1 MPYSES
7 MTESD
12 IELARYDD
20 GEFILV
26 VDARQVG
33 PVLTNKEA
41 RQVRQ
46 QLQAGTFDLHD
57 FIKLAGV
64 VE

>member
-1 MPYSES
+1 
-7 MTESD
+7 MTEKD

-26 VDARQVG
+26 VDAEQVG
-33 PVLTNKEA
+33 PVLTNSEA
-41 RQVRQ
+41 RKVKQ
-46 QLQAGTFDLHD
+46 QLQSGTFDLHS

-64 VE
+64 V

>member
-1 MPYSES
+1 
-7 MTESD
+7 MTEKNV
-12 IELARYDD
+12 ELARYDD
-20 GEFILV
+20 GEFIVLI
-26 VDARQVG
+26 DSEQVG

-41 RQVRQ
+41 RQVKQ

-64 VE
+64 V

>member
-1 MPYSES
+1 MPYSEG

-26 VDARQVG
+26 VDAEQVG

-46 QLQAGTFDLHD
+46 QLQTGTFDLHN

-64 VE
+64 V

>member
-1 MPYSES
+1 
-7 MTESD
+7 MTEKD

-26 VDARQVG
+26 VDAEQVG
-33 PVLTNKEA
+33 PVLTNSEA
-41 RQVRQ
+41 RKVKQ
-46 QLQAGTFDLHD
+46 QLQSGTFDLNS

-64 VE
+64 V